1 MRLAAVIAPA
11 QAQGTK
17 SFNPDISLILQGR
30 YVNAED
36 IEDRH
41 ISGFAAADHEHGGG
55 RGFSLEHSELVISG
69 NIDPYFRGHA
79 TFALADGE
87 VEIEEAWFQTLAL
100 GSGFTAKAGRF
111 LSGVGYANEQHPH
124 AWDFADQSLMYRA
137 LFGEHLR

>member
-1 MRLAAVIAPA
+1 MQRSLWCAAALAAAIAPA
-11 QAQGTK
+11 QAQQK
-17 SFNPDISLILQGR
+17 FNPDLSLILQGR
-30 YVNAED
+30 YVNADD

-41 ISGFAAADHEHGGG
+41 ISGFASTDHEHGGG

-100 GSGFTAKAGRF
+100 G
-111 LSGVGYANEQHPH
+111 
-124 AWDFADQSLMYRA
+124 
-137 LFGEHLR
+137 LRWK